1 MAYRVGGS
9 NPGVTLPNIGPDE
22 IVISVGGEF
31 YSVPK
36 RVLQSY
42 RVRDVAQIQALQNLG
57 SQIRAGSVGIS
68 AGRFRGDW
76 VAGVRG

>member
-1 MAYRVGGS
+1 MS
-9 NPGVTLPNIGPDE
+9 SPGISLPNIGPDE

-31 YSVPK
+31 FRVPK

-42 RVRDVAQIQALQNLG
+42 RVRDVAEIQALRNLG

-68 AGRFRGDW
+68 AGQFRGDW